1 MLHAGQVLTPERLL
15 EHVWDEQ
22 ADPFTQH
29 GPGDDQQPPSQAR
42 RCRPDPADRHR
53 QRRRLPPRRRRLTD
67 APARAAPLRPGHGS
81 RPSTPWLSSGSR
93 RCLIGAVNIALG
105 QLLTPPQVVS
115 TTIIHDPS
123 LLLFGLPPDI
133 RIDQA
138 LTDAAAL
145 INQATLDNLH
155 LISIIGIVALLP
167 ISFLVGWVI
176 AGRVL
181 RPIDRITDVVRE
193 INATDLTRRIDLR
206 GPDDELRRM
215 ADTFDAMLE
224 RLERNAAAQRR
235 FVEDASH
242 ELRNP
247 LATTRTSLDV
257 ALATPD
263 DVEGL
268 RTAAEVS
275 RRATE
280 RMARTVDE
288 LLAFVRHESLRLD
301 NDPVDV
307 ATVVDGDRPGI
318 QGRRRPDGC
327 DHHVE
332 RRSQASSSGPTAR
345 PSAAASPTSWPTRSA
360 SRRPAVPI
368 LVAGGRQDGW
378 VWFGVRDFGPGIR
391 AEDQALVFRRAW
403 RDGAPVEPGAGAG
416 LGLALVRQLAEA
428 HGGTVR
434 LSSVPGA
441 GASFTIWIPTWA
453 PGAISRDDLAST
465 AIRCGPPSSPR
476 PAGLPAGIRRRAS
489 EAPAGPIARPSLPTG
504 GRRPAG
510 LYLALMSTEGSR

>member
-1 MLHAGQVLTPERLL
+1 M
-15 EHVWDEQ
+15 
-22 ADPFTQH
+22 
-29 GPGDDQQPPSQAR
+29 
-42 RCRPDPADRHR
+42 
-53 QRRRLPPRRRRLTD
+53 RLP
-67 APARAAPLRPGHGS
+67 APLRSVRARIATQYSLALFGV
-81 RPSTPWLSSGSR
+81 TTL
-93 RCLIGAVNIALG
+93 LIGAVNIALG
-105 QLLTPPQVVS
+105 QLLTPPQAVS

-138 LTDAAAL
+138 ITDAAAL

-155 LISIIGIVALLP
+155 LISLIGIVALLP

-181 RPIDRITDVVRE
+181 RPIVRITDVVRE

-224 RLERNAAAQRR
+224 RLERNAVAQRR

-301 NDPVDV
+301 TDPVDV
-307 ATVVDGDRPGI
+307 ATIVAETAQEYRAVAARTGVTLTSNAVPGLVVRADREAL
-318 QGRRRPDGC
+318 RRGLANLVANAV
-327 DHHVE
+327 HV
-332 RRSQASSSGPTAR
+332 
-345 PSAAASPTSWPTRSA
+345 SPAGS
-360 SRRPAVPI
+360 PI

-428 HGGTVR
+428 HDGTVR

-453 PGAISRDDLAST
+453 PGAISRDELAST
-465 AIRCGPPSSPR
+465 PDPLWTAT
-476 PAGLPAGIRRRAS
+476 L
-489 EAPAGPIARPSLPTG
+489 APAG
-504 GRRPAG
+504 
-510 LYLALMSTEGSR
+510 GSFQPGFAAAS

>member
-1 MLHAGQVLTPERLL
+1 MP
-15 EHVWDEQ
+15 
-22 ADPFTQH
+22 
-29 GPGDDQQPPSQAR
+29 
-42 RCRPDPADRHR
+42 
-53 QRRRLPPRRRRLTD
+53 LP
-67 APARAAPLRPGHGS
+67 APLRSVRARIATQYSLALFGV
-81 RPSTPWLSSGSR
+81 TTL
-93 RCLIGAVNIALG
+93 LIGAVNLALG
-105 QLLTPPQVVS
+105 QMLAPAQVVS
-115 TTIIHDPS
+115 TTIIQDPR
-123 LLLFGLPPDI
+123 LLLLGLPPEI

-138 LTDAAAL
+138 ITDAATL
-145 INQATLDNLH
+145 ITQGTLDNLH
-155 LISIIGIVALLP
+155 LISVIGIVALLP

-181 RPIDRITDVVRE
+181 RPIDRITGVVRD
-193 INATDLTRRIDLR
+193 INATDLSRRIDLG

-224 RLERNAAAQRR
+224 RLDRNAAAQRR

-257 ALATPD
+257 ALATPN

-268 RTAAEVS
+268 ITAAEVS

-301 NDPVDV
+301 TDPIDV
-307 ATVVDGDRPGI
+307 ATVVEETAQEYRAVAARGGVRIETRAPSGLVVRADRDAL
-318 QGRRRPDGC
+318 RRGLANLVANAIR
-327 DHHVE
+327 V
-332 RRSQASSSGPTAR
+332 
-345 PSAAASPTSWPTRSA
+345 SPA
-360 SRRPAVPI
+360 GAPI

-391 AEDQALVFRRAW
+391 VDDQPLVFRRAW

-428 HGGTVR
+428 HDGTVR
-434 LSSVPGA
+434 LTSVPGA

-453 PGAISRDDLAST
+453 PDATSRDQLAATSDPLWSAT
-465 AIRCGPPSSPR
+465 
-476 PAGLPAGIRRRAS
+476 L
-489 EAPAGPIARPSLPTG
+489 GPIG
-504 GRRPAG
+504 GSFQPAF
-510 LYLALMSTEGSR
+510 AAAV

>member
-1 MLHAGQVLTPERLL
+1 M
-15 EHVWDEQ
+15 
-22 ADPFTQH
+22 
-29 GPGDDQQPPSQAR
+29 
-42 RCRPDPADRHR
+42 
-53 QRRRLPPRRRRLTD
+53 RLP
-67 APARAAPLRPGHGS
+67 APLRSVRARIATQYSLALFGV
-81 RPSTPWLSSGSR
+81 TTL
-93 RCLIGAVNIALG
+93 LIGAVNIAAA

-115 TTIIHDPS
+115 TTIIHDPN

-138 LTDAAAL
+138 ITDAAAL

-155 LISIIGIVALLP
+155 LISLVGIVALLP

-257 ALATPD
+257 ALATPE

-268 RTAAEVS
+268 VTAAEVS

-307 ATVVDGDRPGI
+307 ATVVEETAQEYRAVAARTGVTITSNAFPGLVVRADREAL
-318 QGRRRPDGC
+318 RRGLANLVANAVR
-327 DHHVE
+327 V
-332 RRSQASSSGPTAR
+332 
-345 PSAAASPTSWPTRSA
+345 SPAGS
-360 SRRPAVPI
+360 PI

-391 AEDQALVFRRAW
+391 AEDQDLVFRRAW

-428 HGGTVR
+428 HDGTVR
-434 LSSVPGA
+434 LTSAPGA

-453 PGAISRDDLAST
+453 PGAISRDDLSST
-465 AIRCGPPSSPR
+465 ADPLWTAIVT
-476 PAGLPAGIRRRAS
+476 PAG
-489 EAPAGPIARPSLPTG
+489 
-504 GRRPAG
+504 
-510 LYLALMSTEGSR
+510 GSFQPGFAAAF